1 MSRAIEILLA
11 DQSNTKQDWK
21 TDWKETSKI
30 DFILEEPLAVQTIT
44 TVLDGTVADAA
55 QHTPGF
61 MWFGNGN
68 TSANFLRVRNSTQGL
83 EIATKIYQRAGTGY
97 AISAAAGSD
106 GYHVIEVPA
115 QPLVTLSN
123 GDSRVRWNIA
133 FSIVTGL
140 SNVDSSMSDFEF
152 DFKMDFDPINANSDP
167 RSIHLSYG
175 GNGVWQSMADGR
187 TIIAADSQMYLKG
200 ADYSKREQNALNI
213 AAKSLDTLRPAGL
226 SPTWAE
232 EEGFFTLML
241 TAKMGGRE
249 VAQIKQRVHTLAT
262 HEWL

>member
-11 DQSNTKQDWK
+11 DQANTRQDWK

-30 DFILEEPLAVQTIT
+30 DFILEEPLAPQTIT
-44 TVLDGTVADAA
+44 KVLDGSVADAA

-61 MWFGNGN
+61 MWFGTGN
-68 TSANFLRVRNSTQGL
+68 TSSNFLRVRNSTQGL
-83 EIATKIYQRAGTGY
+83 EIATKVYQRAGTGY
-97 AISAAAGSD
+97 AISDSAGPD

-115 QPLVTLSN
+115 QSLLTLSN
-123 GDSRVRWNIA
+123 CDSRVKWNIA

-152 DFKMDFDPINANSDP
+152 DLKMDFDPVNASGDP
-167 RSIHLSYG
+167 SSVHLSYG
-175 GNGVWQSMADGR
+175 GNGIWQSMADGR

-200 ADYSKREQNALNI
+200 ADYSKIEQNAFNI
-213 AAKSLDTLRPAGL
+213 AAKALDLLRPAGL

-232 EEGFFTLML
+232 EEGFFTLQL
-241 TAKMGGRE
+241 TAKMGGKE
-249 VAQIKQRVHTLAT
+249 VAQIKQRIHALSTYSWV
-262 HEWL
+262 